1 MKIKG
6 RVSRIFHRMESGFKI
21 VALEVVKGNPIPEKY
36 RNPDYP
42 MSVSVVGNLM
52 NAEEDYIVE
61 IIGEW
66 EYRDN
71 GRYWPWQFKV
81 EKYTVCDFETPCI
94 LVDIIASINGFGRT
108 RAKRL
113 VETYGVGVVQMIEN
127 EPQTLCVWE
136 TKQGEMQALSV
147 GLKKYR
153 IAADLKAFLSKYD
166 IEEII
171 VDAVY
176 ERYGLESVEMI
187 RQNPYVL

>member
-1 MKIKG
+1 M
-6 RVSRIFHRMESGFKI
+6 
-21 VALEVVKGNPIPEKY
+21 
-36 RNPDYP
+36 
-42 MSVSVVGNLM
+42 
-52 NAEEDYIVE
+52 E

-71 GRYWPWQFKV
+71 GHYWLGSLRL
-81 EKYTVCDFETPCI
+81 KYTVCDFETPCI

-147 GLKKYR
+147 GLKKVPHSR
-153 IAADLKAFLSKYD
+153 
-166 IEEII
+166 
-171 VDAVY
+171 
-176 ERYGLESVEMI
+176 
-187 RQNPYVL
+187 